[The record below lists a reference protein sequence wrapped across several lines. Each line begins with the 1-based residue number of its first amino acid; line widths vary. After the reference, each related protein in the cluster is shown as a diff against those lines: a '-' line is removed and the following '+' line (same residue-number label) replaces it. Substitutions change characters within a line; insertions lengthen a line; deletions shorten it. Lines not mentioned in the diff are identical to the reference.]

1 MTSLSPTTMRMR
13 NRMSGAYSGVDDRD
27 KDEDEDKDKDEGKDE
42 GRGKDKSCSLVRR
55 VKRLGETRTGLTWHG
70 GV

>member
-13 NRMSGAYSGVDDRD
+13 NRMSGAYSGVDNGD
-27 KDEDEDKDKDEGKDE
+27 KDEDEGKDE